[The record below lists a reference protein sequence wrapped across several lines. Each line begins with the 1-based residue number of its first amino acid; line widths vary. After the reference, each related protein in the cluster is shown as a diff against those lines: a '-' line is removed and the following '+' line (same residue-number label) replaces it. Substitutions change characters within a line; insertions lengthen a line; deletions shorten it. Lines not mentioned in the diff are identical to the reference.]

1 MQINP
6 EIKDIVIKYFTF
18 SRREYKAALAMLLI
32 TLIVWFSSDF
42 MEMFFPKKFD
52 SALILQKVAELDAIQ
67 LTANTYNSSYSNYES
82 PQTNDSIGKQQIE
95 YFNFDPNT
103 ASDEELEKLGFSNK
117 QIHILKNYIAK
128 VGVIK
133 SKKEFKKIY
142 GIPDK
147 QYEKLEPFL
156 DLPVSSTEIT
166 ASRTEQTHKNSGK
179 LQIELNSADSN
190 ELDKLPGIGMG
201 YARRIIKYRMALGG
215 FISTSQ
221 LLEVYGIRPT
231 LFDSISPYITLD
243 TMKLTKLNVNTV
255 SIDELK
261 LHPYL
266 RYKLANAIVSYRMQH
281 GNFKN
286 ISEIR
291 NVVLITDEVYSK
303 IKSYVRVD

>member
-32 TLIVWFSSDF
+32 TLIVWFFSDF

-52 SALILQKVAELDAIQ
+52 STLILQKVAELDAIQ
-67 LTANTYNSSYSNYES
+67 LTANTYNSSYANYES

-231 LFDSISPYITLD
+231 LFDSISPYITID
-243 TMKLTKLNVNTV
+243 TMKITKLNVNTV